1 MEKLSFWNRLCVIA
15 ISAGML
21 TSVLCFCGC
30 RTSKESSTAVRSDST
45 RYNVTVVSTIE
56 QVPTKM
62 TDLVLTPDHLTRLT
76 QLPKGYSLQAP
87 TNEDGGANIRVESD
101 GKGGLNI
108 VAETPPMV
116 QRKDS
121 TAKEIETHI
130 RDETKKTKNTDMQPS
145 IWEQWKE
152 RVSWMSLGAL
162 ALMFVAYFIKKKFN
176 KPLKRKKYG

>member
-1 MEKLSFWNRLCVIA
+1 MEKLSFWNRLCGIA

-30 RTSKESSTAVRSDST
+30 RTSKESSTAVRSDNT

-56 QVPTKM
+56 PVPTKL

-76 QLPKGYSLQAP
+76 QLPKGFFLQALP
-87 TNEDGGANIRVESD
+87 NEEGGAKIRAESD
-101 GKGGLNI
+101 GEGGLNI

-130 RDETKKTKNTDMQPS
+130 RDETTDKTV
-145 IWEQWKE
+145 KE
-152 RVSWMSLGAL
+152 YNRPPTIDKIMMIVFIVGFSV
-162 ALMFVAYFIKKKFN
+162 FV
-176 KPLKRKKYG
+176 LKQQ

>member
-1 MEKLSFWNRLCVIA
+1 MGKLFILNRLYGIA

-21 TSVLCFCGC
+21 TSVLFLCSCK
-30 RTSKESSTAVRSDST
+30 TSKESLTTAHLDST
-45 RYNVTVVSTIE
+45 QYSETVVSTIE
-56 QVPTKM
+56 PVPTKL
-62 TDLVLTPDHLTRLT
+62 TDLLLTPDHLTRLT

-121 TAKEIETHI
+121 TVKEIETHI
-130 RDETKKTKNTDMQPS
+130 RDETNEIMVKQYNRPPTIGKIM
-145 IWEQWKE
+145 II
-152 RVSWMSLGAL
+152 VFIVGL
-162 ALMFVAYFIKKKFN
+162 AIFV
-176 KPLKRKKYG
+176 LKQQ

>member
-1 MEKLSFWNRLCVIA
+1 MEKLSFWNRLCGIV

-21 TSVLCFCGC
+21 TSVLCFSGC
-30 RTSKESSTAVRSDST
+30 KASKVSSTAVRSDST

-56 QVPTKM
+56 PVPTKM
-62 TDLVLTPDHLTRLT
+62 TDLVLTPEHLTRLT
-76 QLPKGYSLQAP
+76 RLPNGYSLQAP

-108 VAETPPMV
+108 VAETSPMV

-130 RDETKKTKNTDMQPS
+130 RDETTDKTV
-145 IWEQWKE
+145 KE
-152 RVSWMSLGAL
+152 YNRPPTISKIMMIVFIVGFAV
-162 ALMFVAYFIKKKFN
+162 FV
-176 KPLKRKKYG
+176 LKQQ

>member
-1 MEKLSFWNRLCVIA
+1 MEKLSFWNRLLGIA
-15 ISAGML
+15 ISVGTL
-21 TSVLCFCGC
+21 IGVLFCFGC

-56 QVPTKM
+56 RVPMKM

-108 VAETPPMV
+108 VAETSPMV

-130 RDETKKTKNTDMQPS
+130 RDETKTEKEVNNPYEDVYNIFTAIIIGGFILMSIETKFFTKVD
-145 IWEQWKE
+145 
-152 RVSWMSLGAL
+152 
-162 ALMFVAYFIKKKFN
+162 
-176 KPLKRKKYG
+176 

>member
-1 MEKLSFWNRLCVIA
+1 MEKLSFWNRLCGNA

-56 QVPTKM
+56 PVPTKM

-108 VAETPPMV
+108 VAETLPMV

-121 TAKEIETHI
+121 TAKEVETHI
-130 RDETKKTKNTDMQPS
+130 RDETTDKTV
-145 IWEQWKE
+145 KE
-152 RVSWMSLGAL
+152 YNRPPTIAKIIMIVFIVGFAV
-162 ALMFVAYFIKKKFN
+162 FV
-176 KPLKRKKYG
+176 LKQQ

>member
-1 MEKLSFWNRLCVIA
+1 MEKLSFWNRLCGIV

-21 TSVLCFCGC
+21 TSVLCFSGC
-30 RTSKESSTAVRSDST
+30 KASKVSSTAVRSDST

-56 QVPTKM
+56 PVPMKV
-62 TDLVLTPDHLTRLT
+62 TDLVLTPEHLTRLT
-76 QLPKGYSLQAP
+76 RLPKGYSLQAP

-108 VAETPPMV
+108 VAETSPMV

-130 RDETKKTKNTDMQPS
+130 RDETTDKTV
-145 IWEQWKE
+145 KE
-152 RVSWMSLGAL
+152 YNRPPTISKIMMIVFIVGFAV
-162 ALMFVAYFIKKKFN
+162 FV
-176 KPLKRKKYG
+176 LKQQ

>member
-1 MEKLSFWNRLCVIA
+1 MGKLSFWNRLCGIV

-21 TSVLCFCGC
+21 TSVLCFSGC
-30 RTSKESSTAVRSDST
+30 KASKVSSTAVRSDST

-56 QVPTKM
+56 PVPTKM
-62 TDLVLTPDHLTRLT
+62 TDLVLTPEHLTRLT
-76 QLPKGYSLQAP
+76 RLPKGYSLQAP

-108 VAETPPMV
+108 VAETSPMV

-130 RDETKKTKNTDMQPS
+130 RDETTDKTV
-145 IWEQWKE
+145 KE
-152 RVSWMSLGAL
+152 YNRPPTISKIMMIVFIVGFAV
-162 ALMFVAYFIKKKFN
+162 FV
-176 KPLKRKKYG
+176 LKQQ

>member
-1 MEKLSFWNRLCVIA
+1 MEKLSFWNRLCGIV

-21 TSVLCFCGC
+21 TSVLCFSGC
-30 RTSKESSTAVRSDST
+30 KASKVSSTAVRSDST

-56 QVPTKM
+56 PVPTKV
-62 TDLVLTPDHLTRLT
+62 TDLVLTPEHLTRLT
-76 QLPKGYSLQAP
+76 RLPKGYSLQAP

-108 VAETPPMV
+108 VAETSPMV

-130 RDETKKTKNTDMQPS
+130 RDETTDKTV
-145 IWEQWKE
+145 KE
-152 RVSWMSLGAL
+152 YNRPPTISKIMMIVFIVGFAV
-162 ALMFVAYFIKKKFN
+162 FV
-176 KPLKRKKYG
+176 LKQQ

>member
-1 MEKLSFWNRLCVIA
+1 MTSMEKLSFWNRLCGIA

-21 TSVLCFCGC
+21 ISVLCFCGC

-56 QVPTKM
+56 PVPTKM

-108 VAETPPMV
+108 VAETSPMV

-121 TAKEIETHI
+121 TAQEIETHI
-130 RDETKKTKNTDMQPS
+130 RDETEKTMVKNTGRPPFVE
-145 IWEQWKE
+145 IWIGMML
-152 RVSWMSLGAL
+152 VG
-162 ALMFVAYFIKKKFN
+162 FIMMYVEN
-176 KPLKRKKYG
+176 KLKNK